1 MAAHFG
7 DAGKG
12 PYNLVE
18 WRPIMNINK
27 DKTINKNRQAIGGM
41 RKHFAGIP
49 SIVLGGTPTTP
60 ADAIATLQGAIDA
73 VDAAATAEK
82 AFHDAVAVQH
92 AAVAKGNAL
101 LKALKML
108 VHNQLGSSEAILGDF
123 GFTRPTRQ
131 VPKEE
136 TKAAAVA
143 KRAATRAARHTM
155 GKRQKAK
162 VKGAQPAPATP
173 PTNAKPS

>member
-1 MAAHFG
+1 MPAQFGAAG
-7 DAGKG
+7 TG
-12 PYNLVE
+12 PYNPVE

-27 DKTINKNRQAIGGM
+27 DKTINKNRQAIAGM

-60 ADAIATLQGAIDA
+60 ADVIATFQGAIDA
-73 VDAAATAEK
+73 VDTARAAEK
-82 AFHDAVAVQH
+82 SFHDAVALQH
-92 AAVAKGNAL
+92 AAIAKANAL

-108 VHNQLGSSEAILGDF
+108 VDNQLGSSEAILGDF
-123 GFTRPTRQ
+123 GFTRPTRR

-136 TKAAAVA
+136 AKAAAVA

-162 VKGAQPAPATP
+162 VTGAQPAPVTP
-173 PTNAKPS
+173 PTTAKPS